1 METYTFDDENKVF
14 IPMKQILNNWDN
26 YNNTQTD
33 IIKTEFDKIEDKEK
47 ILGITVSKE
56 DWSWGFMFLK

>member
-14 IPMKQILNNWDN
+14 IPMKQILNNWDT
-26 YNNTQTD
+26 YGDKQTD
-33 IIKTEFDKIEDKEK
+33 IIKTEFDKIEDKEN

-56 DWSWGFMFLK
+56 DWSWGFMCLK

>member
-1 METYTFDDENKVF
+1 METYESDNKVF
-14 IPMKQILNNWDN
+14 IPMKQIINTWDK
-26 YNNTQTD
+26 YDTKQTD

-56 DWSWGFMFLK
+56 DWSWGFMKTID

>member
-14 IPMKQILNNWDN
+14 IPMKQILNNWDT
-26 YNNTQTD
+26 YDTKQTD

-47 ILGITVSKE
+47 ILGITVSKK
-56 DWSWGFMFLK
+56 DWSWGFMCLT

>member
-1 METYTFDDENKVF
+1 METYESENKVF
-14 IPMKQILNNWDN
+14 IPMKQIINTWDT
-26 YNNTQTD
+26 YDTKQTD

-56 DWSWGFMFLK
+56 DWSWGFFKSID

>member
-1 METYTFDDENKVF
+1 METYESDNKVF
-14 IPMKQILNNWDN
+14 IPMKQIINTWDT
-26 YNNTQTD
+26 YDAKKTD

-56 DWSWGFMFLK
+56 DWSWGFFKSID

>member
-1 METYTFDDENKVF
+1 METYESENKVF
-14 IPMKQILNNWDN
+14 IPMKQIINTWDT
-26 YNNTQTD
+26 YDAKKTD

-56 DWSWGFMFLK
+56 DWSWGFFKSID